1 MLWPINC
8 ICQKDGLDKYSV
20 GLRKSL
26 GVAGV
31 DESRTRV
38 RHVLVLLDNVQAILS
53 RQTSTYTRVG
63 KRKYAN
69 IGK

>member
-31 DESRTRV
+31 DKSRTRFIGQRTSDFIQTDV
-38 RHVLVLLDNVQAILS
+38 NVH
-53 RQTSTYTRVG
+53 
-63 KRKYAN
+63 
-69 IGK
+69 